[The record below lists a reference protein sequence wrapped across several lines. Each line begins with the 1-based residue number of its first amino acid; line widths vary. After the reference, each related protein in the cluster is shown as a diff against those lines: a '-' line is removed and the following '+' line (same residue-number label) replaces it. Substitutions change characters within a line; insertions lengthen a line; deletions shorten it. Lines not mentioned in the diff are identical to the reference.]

1 MDELLYHILVAL
13 LRKSTW
19 HNYSDVLTE
28 DVLNNATVKTVYN
41 HIQNMHGVVT
51 GDLTVDHIRMSIQ
64 SSYSK
69 APERADEL
77 LIVVDTM
84 DSMAPLDP
92 GALEYYV
99 RKFVEREIAYKAAWY
114 ITNKADTDDFDV
126 NHAAHIL
133 EGAVDTGSA
142 IDSQVESIMDAAFST
157 SDDRVSVCSLGLS
170 DELDDVLRGGVGAG
184 ELLVL
189 LAPPARGK
197 TSFLWEMSTAAARQG
212 RNVLGVTLE
221 ISTKKCVRRV
231 DQSLTKLTAD
241 ELIMCRSVV
250 KQARAQLA
258 GNLWIKDWS
267 YKGVTT
273 DDIGALVRRMRKNGD
288 TVDFLM
294 VDYLELVRPSVY
306 NRNSERHN
314 YARVVQ
320 DMRALAVELQI
331 PIISAWQVNRA
342 GSDNWLLSERDISEC
357 WDVIKIADIILGLN
371 QAPQDK
377 AERLMRVNVIKQR
390 EGTARP
396 QVNLYCDL
404 ERMDIHETGT
414 DPDDEPTDMACGD

>member
-28 DVLNNATVKTVYN
+28 DVLNNTTVKTIYS
-41 HIQNMHGVVT
+41 HIQNMHAVVD
-51 GDLTVDHIRMSIQ
+51 GDLAIDHIRMSVQ

-69 APERADEL
+69 DPDRVAEL
-77 LIVVDTM
+77 MIVVDTM
-84 DSMAPLDP
+84 DSMDPLDH

-126 NHAAHIL
+126 NHAARIL

-142 IDSQVESIMDAAFST
+142 IDSKVESIMDAALSAG
-157 SDDRVSVCSLGLS
+157 DDRVSVCGLGLS
-170 DELDDVLRGGVGAG
+170 AELDDVLHGGVGAG
-184 ELLVL
+184 ELLVI

-197 TSFLWEMSTAAARQG
+197 TSFLWEMTTTAARNAR
-212 RNVLGVTLE
+212 NALGITLE
-221 ISTKKCVRRV
+221 ISTQKCVRRV

-241 ELIMCRSVV
+241 ELVTARTAV
-250 KQARAQLA
+250 KSARAALP

-288 TVDFLM
+288 VVDFLM

-371 QAPQDK
+371 QSPQDK

-404 ERMDIHETGT
+404 DRMDIHETGT
-414 DPDDEPTDMACGD
+414 HSDDEPTDLAGGD